1 MIEVFKYALRVL
13 IHMTGQ
19 DNLSKEEPKDRFL
32 KTVTHSLNLCGFG
45 KATSHAH
52 RDAVVT
58 LLSRG
63 EYFFYF
69 SLRPVY

>member
-1 MIEVFKYALRVL
+1 
-13 IHMTGQ
+13 MTGQ
-19 DNLSKEEPKDRFL
+19 DNLSKEESKDCFL
-32 KTVTHSLNLCGFG
+32 KTVAHLLNLCGFG

>member
-1 MIEVFKYALRVL
+1 
-13 IHMTGQ
+13 MTGQ

-32 KTVTHSLNLCGFG
+32 KTVAHSLNLCGFR

-58 LLSRG
+58 LLS
-63 EYFFYF
+63 
-69 SLRPVY
+69 